1 LVVKRL
7 FLEVASLISPF
18 TRWRADSS
26 DIEKGEKE
34 ALCQCEEK
42 KENIEK

>member
-18 TRWRADSS
+18 TKWRADSS
-26 DIEKGEKE
+26 DIEKGEKKLY
-34 ALCQCEEK
+34 ASVRRK
-42 KENIEK
+42 KKI